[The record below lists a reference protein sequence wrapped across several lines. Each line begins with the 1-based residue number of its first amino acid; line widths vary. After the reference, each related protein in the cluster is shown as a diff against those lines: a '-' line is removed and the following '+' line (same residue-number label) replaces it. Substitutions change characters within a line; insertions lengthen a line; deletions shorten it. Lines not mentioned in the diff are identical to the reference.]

1 MAQTQATGAGGT
13 PADPGPIV
21 VGVDGSPA
29 AAGALA
35 WALEEARLR
44 GAPLTAVHAWH
55 YPFEMAASAYAV
67 PPPEG
72 DMHAW
77 AEQVLD
83 EALAG
88 ADVDGVPV
96 RRVVVNGPAVLALM
110 EQSRGARLLVVG
122 TRGHSRLTGLFL
134 GSTSQYLA
142 VHAPCPVL
150 VVHGPAPD
158 GHDLPVA
165 VPGGAGAVEEPAP
178 AAAAADVLSP
188 GPLALEEIP
197 EEECLALLA
206 GRSVGRLVVVADD
219 GPLAL
224 PVNYVVDGRTVAVRT
239 AAGTTLDAATLGH
252 VAFEVDEIDEARRA
266 GWSVL
271 VRGVGRDVTEGVDA
285 WSERLRA
292 HDLEPWAAGDRSHWV
307 AISSPRI
314 TGRRIGARDEP
325 GPAVTGRGRRG

>member
-1 MAQTQATGAGGT
+1 MAETESTGSGAG
-13 PADPGPIV
+13 PAERGPIV
-21 VGVDGSPA
+21 VGVDGAPA
-29 AAGALA
+29 SVAALA

-44 GAPLTAVHAWH
+44 GAAVTAVHAWH

-72 DMHAW
+72 DMQQW

-83 EALAG
+83 EALA
-88 ADVDGVPV
+88 AVDVDGVPV
-96 RRVVVNGPAVLALM
+96 RRVVVNSPAVLALM
-110 EQSRGARLLVVG
+110 EQSHGAGLLVVG
-122 TRGHSRLTGLFL
+122 TRGHSRVTGLFL
-134 GSTSQYLA
+134 GSTSQYLS
-142 VHAPCPVL
+142 VHAPCPVV
-150 VVHGPAPD
+150 VVHGPVPD
-158 GHDLPVA
+158 GRRLPVSA
-165 VPGGAGAVEEPAP
+165 SAPP
-178 AAAAADVLSP
+178 AAGEEAAASVAADVLSP
-188 GPLALEEIP
+188 GPMALEEIP

-206 GRSVGRLVVVADD
+206 GRTVGRLVVVADD

-239 AAGTTLDAATLGH
+239 AAGTTLDAATLAK
-252 VAFEVDEIDEARRA
+252 VAFEVDEVDEERRA

-292 HDLEPWAAGDRSHWV
+292 RTLEPWAAGDRSHWV

-314 TGRRIGARDEP
+314 TGRRIG
-325 GPAVTGRGRRG
+325 GPAGGD